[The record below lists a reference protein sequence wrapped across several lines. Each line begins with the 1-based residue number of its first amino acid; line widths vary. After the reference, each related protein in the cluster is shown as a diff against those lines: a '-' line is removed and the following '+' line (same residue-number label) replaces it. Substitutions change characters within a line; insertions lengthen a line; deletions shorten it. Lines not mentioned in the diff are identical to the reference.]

1 MFSFPSPEIATLTL
15 AMTGGE
21 IYGTSRSFD
30 KLRMT

>member
-15 AMTGGE
+15 AMTGE
-21 IYGTSRSFD
+21 IYGTSRSFG